1 MRGVPGIPRS
11 SCNINMQDAL
21 RELEVDRSGFDD
33 MSEAD
38 FLHAGY
44 TTDRAPMEL
53 AAYAI
58 PSITGRQAAMLA
70 AGLLLVVAA
79 AVMMMRGRSS
89 VPSIP
94 SFIPAA
100 VPAPNEGTA
109 QVAVALNNM
118 MNKARKSVN
127 TGTVSNM
134 FTSA

>member
-1 MRGVPGIPRS
+1 MGF
-11 SCNINMQDAL
+11 QDAT
-21 RELEVDRSGFDD
+21 RELEVDRS
-33 MSEAD
+33 D
-38 FLHAGY
+38 FEDYPGPHERPDSDFMNRGIVM
-44 TTDRAPMEL
+44 DRAPTEL
-53 AAYAI
+53 MSSMQFSI

-89 VPSIP
+89 VPSLP
-94 SFIPAA
+94 SLTPSA

-127 TGTVSNM
+127 TGTISNM
-134 FTSA
+134 FMSA